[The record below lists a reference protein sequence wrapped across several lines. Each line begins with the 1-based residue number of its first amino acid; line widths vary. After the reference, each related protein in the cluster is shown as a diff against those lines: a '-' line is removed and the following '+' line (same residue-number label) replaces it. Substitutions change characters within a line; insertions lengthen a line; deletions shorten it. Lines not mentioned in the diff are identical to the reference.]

1 VRPLKVAA
9 GLVFC
14 LMRDG
19 PNVKGGSI
27 VFVLSGFADE
37 ISPELEEQLDV
48 LTSLDIEYLELRG
61 VWGQNVLEL
70 ADAQVA
76 DIKQALEDRGMG
88 VSAIGSPIG
97 KIGID
102 DPMEPHLEA
111 FRRALDL
118 AEVFET
124 PYIRMFSF
132 YVPEGQ
138 ADAYRDEV
146 MRRLGALLEEADG
159 RPVTLLHE
167 NESRIY
173 GDIPRRCL
181 DILET
186 IDSPQLQMTFD
197 PANFVMND
205 VHPYDDAFDMLADHI
220 GYLHI
225 KDGIM
230 AEKRVVPAGEGDGQV
245 KQILQ
250 ALHDRGFEGFASLE
264 PHLAH
269 AGAFAGFSGPELF
282 GVAAKALRKLL
293 KEVEG

>member
-1 VRPLKVAA
+1 
-9 GLVFC
+9 
-14 LMRDG
+14 
-19 PNVKGGSI
+19 

-37 ISPELEEQLDV
+37 ISPDLTEQLDV
-48 LTSLDIEYLELRG
+48 LTSLDIRYLELRG
-61 VWGQNVLEL
+61 VWGQSVLEL
-70 ADAQVA
+70 ADDQVAQV
-76 DIKQALEDRGMG
+76 KRALADRGMG

-97 KIGID
+97 KIGIE
-102 DPMEPHLEA
+102 DPMDPHLDA

-118 AEVFET
+118 AEELET

-132 YVPEGQ
+132 FVPEGR

-146 MRRLGALLEEADG
+146 MRRLSALLDEADG

-167 NESRIY
+167 NESKIY

-186 IDSPQLQMTFD
+186 MDSPQLQMTFD
-197 PANFVMND
+197 PANFVMNG
-205 VHPYDDAFDMLADHI
+205 VRPYDDAFEMLADHI
-220 GYLHI
+220 AYLHI

-230 AEKRVVPAGEGDGQV
+230 AEKRVVPAGEGDGQM
-245 KQILQ
+245 KQVLQ
-250 ALHDRGFEGFASLE
+250 ALHERGFDGFASLE

-282 GVAAKALRKLL
+282 GVAANALRKLID
-293 KEVEG
+293 EVQG

>member
-1 VRPLKVAA
+1 
-9 GLVFC
+9 
-14 LMRDG
+14 
-19 PNVKGGSI
+19 

-37 ISPELEEQLDV
+37 IAPELDEQLDV
-48 LTSLDIEYLELRG
+48 LTSLDIKYLELRG

-70 ADAQVA
+70 SDAQVEQ
-76 DIKQALEDRGMG
+76 IKQALADRGMG

-97 KIGID
+97 KIGIEE
-102 DPMEPHLEA
+102 PMAPHLDK
-111 FRRALDL
+111 FRRALDV
-118 AEVFET
+118 AEAFGT
-124 PYIRMFSF
+124 QYIRMFSF
-132 YVPEGQ
+132 FVPQGR

-146 MRRLGALLEEADG
+146 MRRLSALLEEADG
-159 RPVTLLHE
+159 RPVILLHE

-181 DILET
+181 DILKT
-186 IDSPQLQMTFD
+186 LDSPQLRMTFD

-205 VHPYDDAFDMLADHI
+205 VRPYDDAFEMLADHI
-220 GYLHI
+220 AYLHI

-250 ALHDRGFEGFASLE
+250 ALHERGFNGFASLE

-293 KEVEG
+293 EEIEA